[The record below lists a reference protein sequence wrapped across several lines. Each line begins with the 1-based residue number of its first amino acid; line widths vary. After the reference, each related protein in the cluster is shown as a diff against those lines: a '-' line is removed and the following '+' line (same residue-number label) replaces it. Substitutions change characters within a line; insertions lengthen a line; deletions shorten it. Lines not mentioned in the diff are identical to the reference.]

1 MFKRFR
7 NICIYYCTR
16 QCLKIIIPNTFK
28 SDSKSSVL
36 LAIYH
41 IRVAEE
47 VIFGTENVT
56 TGASNDF
63 QQVSRVARQ
72 MVERFGFSKKI
83 GQVALG
89 GGGGNP
95 FLGQQVSV
103 PRLSIFER
111 FSLTL
116 IQFKRSRNAA
126 ALLFFTVIQPL
137 LILDFLA
144 RLTIPRQYCRIQ
156 LHFTYIQGSSII
168 KCLCFF
174 LKVGQHTP
182 TLVSKAHKS
191 VILPQVGKC
200 FDSSVFGS

>member
-1 MFKRFR
+1 MFSFF
-7 NICIYYCTR
+7 Y
-16 QCLKIIIPNTFK
+16 LDTFK

-103 PRLSIFER
+103 P
-111 FSLTL
+111 LTL
-116 IQFKRSRNAA
+116 
-126 ALLFFTVIQPL
+126 
-137 LILDFLA
+137 
-144 RLTIPRQYCRIQ
+144 
-156 LHFTYIQGSSII
+156 HF
-168 KCLCFF
+168 
-174 LKVGQHTP
+174 
-182 TLVSKAHKS
+182 
-191 VILPQVGKC
+191 
-200 FDSSVFGS
+200 

>member
-1 MFKRFR
+1 M
-7 NICIYYCTR
+7 
-16 QCLKIIIPNTFK
+16 
-28 SDSKSSVL
+28 
-36 LAIYH
+36 
-41 IRVAEE
+41 
-47 VIFGTENVT
+47 IFGTENVT

-116 IQFKRSRNAA
+116 I
-126 ALLFFTVIQPL
+126 
-137 LILDFLA
+137 
-144 RLTIPRQYCRIQ
+144 
-156 LHFTYIQGSSII
+156 
-168 KCLCFF
+168 
-174 LKVGQHTP
+174 
-182 TLVSKAHKS
+182 
-191 VILPQVGKC
+191 
-200 FDSSVFGS
+200 